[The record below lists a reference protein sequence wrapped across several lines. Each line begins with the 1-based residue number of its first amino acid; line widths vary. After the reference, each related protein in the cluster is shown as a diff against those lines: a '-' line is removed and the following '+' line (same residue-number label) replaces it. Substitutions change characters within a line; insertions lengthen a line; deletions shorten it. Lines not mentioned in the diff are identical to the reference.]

1 MTTIEVPAGWYED
14 PYGTD
19 AQRFHD
25 GTRWTGRTRVLE
37 SPEAAAG
44 QPVFPVA
51 PIKPRSRLVRLA
63 WTAPVVVV
71 VLGMFMI
78 VTPLPRSWGWAIA
91 AATFAATVATAGR
104 TVGYRWS
111 SVVLALV
118 LPPVGAVS
126 VVDIAWRLSFWPYR
140 DWDTFADAGDQW
152 VRVTH
157 PSVTGQLWLRR
168 EAVPPA

>member
-1 MTTIEVPAGWYED
+1 VTPIEVPTGWYED

-25 GTRWTGRTRVLE
+25 GTGWTGRTRDLD
-37 SPEAAAG
+37 SPEATSG

-63 WTAPVVVV
+63 WTAPVVAV
-71 VLGMFMI
+71 VLAMFMTL
-78 VTPLPRSWGWAIA
+78 TPLPRPWGWAIA
-91 AATFAATVATAGR
+91 AVATAAVVATAGR
-104 TVGYRWS
+104 AVGYRWT
-111 SVVLALV
+111 SVVLALA

-126 VVDIAWRLSFWPYR
+126 VVDIGWRLSLWPYR
-140 DWDTFADAGDQW
+140 DWEMAGDDGPDW

-157 PSVTGQLWLRR
+157 PSVTGPLWIRR
-168 EAVPPA
+168 GALPPA